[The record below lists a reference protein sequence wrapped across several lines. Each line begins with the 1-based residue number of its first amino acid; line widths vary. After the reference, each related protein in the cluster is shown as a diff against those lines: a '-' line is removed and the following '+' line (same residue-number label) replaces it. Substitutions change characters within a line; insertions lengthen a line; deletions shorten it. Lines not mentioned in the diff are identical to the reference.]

1 MPHNLLLLALIAGPF
16 LVLTAL
22 RINAAFV
29 FLSLCLGQ
37 VLVEFVSND
46 MNSFMRIFAARVSPI
61 GNSTM
66 QLSLLFVPPA
76 LTAIFMLFSMRGRM
90 RMLLNALP
98 AAATA
103 LFGAL
108 LAVPLLAPGLRHA
121 IEAQSSWQQ
130 LNRARSLIVLLGAV
144 LSLVFLWSARKRQKA
159 SEDGRRR
166 KR

>member
-1 MPHNLLLLALIAGPF
+1 MPHDFLLLALVAGPF
-16 LVLTAL
+16 LALTAL

-76 LTAIFMLFSMRGRM
+76 LTALFMIFSMRGRM
-90 RMLLNALP
+90 RMLMNALP
-98 AAATA
+98 AAATS
-103 LFGAL
+103 LFAAL
-108 LAVPLLAPGLRHA
+108 LAVPLLAPGLRKA
-121 IEAQSSWQQ
+121 IEVQSSWRQ
-130 LNRARSLIVLLGAV
+130 LDHARPLVVLLGAV
-144 LSLVFLWSARKRQKA
+144 LSLVFLWSTRKRQKA
-159 SEDGRRR
+159 NEDGHRR